1 MYMTNRPILLYCK
14 LCQSFTL
21 HNINIYCIYACK
33 LVQIISNHN
42 NSNKLAVFIVLH
54 HVTSGMPDLRLHQAQ
69 RSVHRAGQ
77 QPAVQYAAMK
87 MEPTQSLKY
96 IHPTT
101 APLHWYCLFL
111 LDIYC
116 LNLPQQQK
124 HPNIETYHIKIVF
137 RRLLQ
142 SFTFLENRPN
152 AKSRSMSLAERY
164 VQIKSYR
171 AAKTLQ
177 SSRLSNHQLLGNAYK
192 RTTLLRCK
200 CCLNWI

>member
-1 MYMTNRPILLYCK
+1 MHANWCKSHQITTIQTDWLFHRVASCHIWHAWSRTSPSSAFCPSRRATACSAVCCYENGTDAKLEIYPFDNSTVALVLPLSARHLL
-14 LCQSFTL
+14 LEP
-21 HNINIYCIYACK
+21 A
-33 LVQIISNHN
+33 
-42 NSNKLAVFIVLH
+42 IVAEASEH
-54 HVTSGMPDLRLHQAQ
+54 
-69 RSVHRAGQ
+69 
-77 QPAVQYAAMK
+77 
-87 MEPTQSLKY
+87 
-96 IHPTT
+96 
-101 APLHWYCLFL
+101 
-111 LDIYC
+111 
-116 LNLPQQQK
+116 
-124 HPNIETYHIKIVF
+124 IETYHIKIVF

-200 CCLNWI
+200 CCLSGLIGFEWIWHDLTVFMCFILS